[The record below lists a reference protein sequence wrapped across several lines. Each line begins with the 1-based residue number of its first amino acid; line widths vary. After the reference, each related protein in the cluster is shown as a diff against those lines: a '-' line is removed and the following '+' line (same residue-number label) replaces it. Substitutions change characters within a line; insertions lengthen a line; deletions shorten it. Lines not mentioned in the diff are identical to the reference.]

1 MKHETRVAY
10 GEALKELAEV
20 NKDVVVF
27 DADLSKSTKTAEMKK
42 ADPARHFNAGIAECN
57 MLGMAAGMAASGKI
71 PFASSFAVF
80 AAGRAFEIIRNSIAY
95 PRLNVKIVATHAG
108 LSVGEDGASHQAIE
122 DIALMRSLPN
132 MRVFV
137 ASDYYETKALIR
149 HVATIDG
156 PCYVRLQRGKS
167 DDIYDEDTEFDFDK
181 VRTLKEGGDIALIAT
196 GLMTQ
201 AALKAADTL
210 KEKGLDVSVYEVV
223 SLKPIDEEGILKIVA
238 KHKKNF
244 TIEEHNIIGGLYGA
258 VSEVTAKAP
267 SNPVYP
273 IGVNDT
279 FGESGTADEVM
290 AKYGLTADHIVD
302 VVTKCAIK

>member
-10 GEALKELAEV
+10 GETLVELALE
-20 NKDVVVF
+20 NKDIVVF
-27 DADLSKSTKTAEMKK
+27 DADLSKSTKTNELKK
-42 ADPARHFNAGIAECN
+42 VAPERHFNAGIAEAN
-57 MLGMAAGMAASGKI
+57 MMGMAAGMAASGKI

-137 ASDYYETKALIR
+137 ASDYFETKALIR
-149 HVATIDG
+149 HVAKIDG

-167 DDIYDEDTEFDFDK
+167 EDIHSEDEVFDFDK
-181 VRTLKEGGDIALIAT
+181 VITLKVGKDVALIAT
-196 GLMTQ
+196 GLMVQ
-201 AALKAADTL
+201 EALKASEML
-210 KEKGLDVSVYEVV
+210 KEVGVDAGVYEVV
-223 SLKPIDEEGILKIVA
+223 SLKPLDEDGIRDIVKA
-238 KHKKNF
+238 HKLNF
-244 TIEEHNIIGGLYGA
+244 TIEEHNVIGGLYGA
-258 VSEVTAKAP
+258 IAESLCKEPT
-267 SNPVYP
+267 NPVYP

-290 AKYGLTADHIVD
+290 KKYGLTADHIKDIVLN
-302 VVTKCAIK
+302 KRS

>member
-1 MKHETRVAY
+1 MMKHETRVAY
-10 GEALKELAEV
+10 GETLAEMALE
-20 NKDVVVF
+20 NKDIVVF
-27 DADLSKSTKTAEMKK
+27 DADLSKSTKTNELKK
-42 ADPARHFNAGIAECN
+42 VAPERHFNAGIAEAN
-57 MLGMAAGMAASGKI
+57 MMGMAAGMAASGKI

-137 ASDYYETKALIR
+137 ASDYFETKALIR
-149 HVATIDG
+149 HVAKIDG

-167 DDIYDEDTEFDFDK
+167 EDIHSEDEVFDFDK
-181 VRTLKEGGDIALIAT
+181 VITLKAGKDVALIAT
-196 GLMTQ
+196 GLMVQ
-201 AALKAADTL
+201 EALKASEML
-210 KEKGLDVSVYEVV
+210 KEVGVDAGVYEVV
-223 SLKPIDEEGILKIVA
+223 SLKPLDEDGIRDIVKA
-238 KHKKNF
+238 HKLNF
-244 TIEEHNIIGGLYGA
+244 TIEEHNVIGGLYGA
-258 VSEVTAKAP
+258 IAESLCKEPT
-267 SNPVYP
+267 NPVYP

-290 AKYGLTADHIVD
+290 KKYGLSADHIKDIVLN
-302 VVTKCAIK
+302 KRS

>member
-20 NKDVVVF
+20 NKDIVVF
-27 DADLSKSTKTAEMKK
+27 DADLSKSTKTAELKK
-42 ADPARHFNAGIAECN
+42 ADPSRHFNAGIAECN

-95 PRLNVKIVATHAG
+95 PHLNVKVVATHAG

-137 ASDYYETKALIR
+137 ASDYYETKALIK
-149 HVATIDG
+149 HVASIDG

-167 DDIYDEDTEFDFDK
+167 DDIYDEDSTFDFDK
-181 VRTLKEGGDIALIAT
+181 VKVLKEGDDVALIAT

-201 AALKAADTL
+201 EALKASDIL
-210 KEKGLDVSVYEVV
+210 KDKGIDAGVYEVV
-223 SLKPIDEEGILKIVA
+223 SLKPIDEEGILKIV
-238 KHKKNF
+238 KGHKKNF

-258 VSEVTAKAP
+258 VSEVVAKDP

-279 FGESGTADEVM
+279 FGESGQADEVM
-290 AKYGLTADHIVD
+290 KKYGLTADDIVNI
-302 VVTKCAIK
+302 VMECAGK